1 MTVAASPARPARR
14 GVDRPKLYG
23 RAALGALAVAFA
35 FTVIGSGG
43 SDTGSGRLGGD
54 FPAFYAAGSL
64 VSEGDWEHLY
74 DADTQ
79 AEAQAALFGNDDGAY
94 LYFAYPP
101 YVAALYR
108 PLAAL
113 DYRLAYTV
121 HTLTMMGLL
130 VAALVLARPLIPLL
144 EQRFEAAV
152 TASIFFYPMMRA
164 LTGGQNTALTLF
176 LLVAVW
182 RGLSKDDDAMAGL
195 AVAGLLYK
203 PQFALPLLGLLVWQ
217 RRPRAVSAAVGGGVA
232 LWAAGASVM
241 GSGWVATWVSEV
253 QDFAALDAD
262 INGHNAI
269 SFLGVAEAFLGSGS
283 TAARVVAAPLM
294 ASTVFALLWIW
305 RRSSTLGWPERAALT
320 TVGLV
325 VLSPHAMYYDA
336 GLLVFAGAVALDR
349 LGPRA
354 APVIAVGAILS
365 WTHAGAE
372 AVGVAPLF
380 FVMVAAGAA
389 LAHRAQTGRPQL
401 T

>member
-1 MTVAASPARPARR
+1 MLVS
-14 GVDRPKLYG
+14 
-23 RAALGALAVAFA
+23 ALA
-35 FTVIGSGG
+35 
-43 SDTGSGRLGGD
+43 
-54 FPAFYAAGSL
+54 
-64 VSEGDWEHLY
+64 
-74 DADTQ
+74 
-79 AEAQAALFGNDDGAY
+79 
-94 LYFAYPP
+94 
-101 YVAALYR
+101 
-108 PLAAL
+108 
-113 DYRLAYTV
+113 
-121 HTLTMMGLL
+121 
-130 VAALVLARPLIPLL
+130 LARPLIPLL

-152 TASIFFYPMMRA
+152 TTSIFFYPMMRP

-176 LLVAVW
+176 LLIAIW
-182 RGLSKDDDAMAGL
+182 WDLSKDNDAMAGL

-203 PQFALPLLGLLVWQ
+203 PHFALPLLGLLVWQ
-217 RRPRAVSAAVGGGVA
+217 RRPTAVSAVAGARAA

-241 GSGWVATWVSEV
+241 GSGWVTTWVSQV
-253 QDFAALDAD
+253 QDFAALDPD
-262 INGHNAI
+262 VNGHNAI

-283 TAARVVAAPLM
+283 TAERRVAAPLL
-294 ASTVFALLWIW
+294 ASTVFAPLWIW
-305 RRSSTLGWPERAALT
+305 RGSSTRGWPERAALT

-372 AVGVAPLF
+372 AVGGGATLF

-389 LAHRAQTGRPQL
+389 LALRAQTGRPQL